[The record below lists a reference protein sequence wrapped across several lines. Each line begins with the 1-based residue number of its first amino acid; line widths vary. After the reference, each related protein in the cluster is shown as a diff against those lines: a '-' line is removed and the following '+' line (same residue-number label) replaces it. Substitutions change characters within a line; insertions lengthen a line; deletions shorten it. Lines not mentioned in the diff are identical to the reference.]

1 MDRLT
6 GKADVV
12 EASIR
17 KRLPDIIISDT
28 IALQREYHCLLWFVE
43 SVQFQEFLR
52 TTLMIEAAKLGVGI
66 SAIPII
72 PNSDKD
78 LRIERLQPPISAG
91 LIRLHPSQQT
101 LIDQLQQWPNAD
113 HDDGPDALDM
123 LWQNALLYSGGA
135 SAGGGGHLMTATDS
149 SRGSYEDYRL

>member
-1 MDRLT
+1 
-6 GKADVV
+6 
-12 EASIR
+12 
-17 KRLPDIIISDT
+17 
-28 IALQREYHCLLWFVE
+28 
-43 SVQFQEFLR
+43 
-52 TTLMIEAAKLGVGI
+52 MIEAAKLGVGI

-91 LIRLHPSQQT
+91 LIRLHPTQQT

-135 SAGGGGHLMTATDS
+135 SAGGGGQPPCRGQGRDAHTRRRHRTRPSGRS
-149 SRGSYEDYRL
+149 SPSASPPSSAGRSEP